1 MPITSSTAQRNKTV
15 GVFRAEYASPRNA
28 NPQSGSFTF
37 ESKHPL
43 NSKANE
49 QDARYKMLELFG
61 NEAVSW
67 SITHVE
73 RSKAS
78 EVDAPI
84 QLGLDF
90 REPKKA
96 RRRRTVE
103 RGKL

>member
-1 MPITSSTAQRNKTV
+1 M
-15 GVFRAEYASPRNA
+15 GVFRAEYQSPRNA
-28 NPQSGSFTF
+28 NPQSGQFTF

-43 NSKANE
+43 GSKANE

-67 SITHVE
+67 IIANVE
-73 RSKAS
+73 RAKPADA
-78 EVDAPI
+78 DAPV

-90 REPKKA
+90 REPKKT

-103 RGKL
+103 RGRM

>member
-1 MPITSSTAQRNKTV
+1 M
-15 GVFRAEYASPRNA
+15 GVFRAQYASPRNA
-28 NPQSGSFTF
+28 NPQSGQFTF

-67 SITHVE
+67 NVTRVE
-73 RSKAS
+73 RAS
-78 EVDAPI
+78 AAEADAPV

-90 REPKKA
+90 REPKKT
-96 RRRRTVE
+96 RKRRTVE
-103 RGKL
+103 RGTL